1 VLSQRLVRT
10 LCSHCKEAEMPA
22 GALLASSGLGRFL
35 KAGMP
40 TYRAIGCSHCRD
52 TGYQGR
58 TAIHELLVI
67 DEPMR
72 KAILEGSDESELHA
86 LAARTGMLTLY
97 EDGLR
102 KVAAGTTCLEELLRV
117 TQDSQDG

>member
-1 VLSQRLVRT
+1 MLLRMFEKRL
-10 LCSHCKEAEMPA
+10 
-22 GALLASSGLGRFL
+22 
-35 KAGMP
+35 P
-40 TYRAIGCSHCRD
+40 TYRAIGWSHCRD

-117 TQDSQDG
+117 TQDSHDA